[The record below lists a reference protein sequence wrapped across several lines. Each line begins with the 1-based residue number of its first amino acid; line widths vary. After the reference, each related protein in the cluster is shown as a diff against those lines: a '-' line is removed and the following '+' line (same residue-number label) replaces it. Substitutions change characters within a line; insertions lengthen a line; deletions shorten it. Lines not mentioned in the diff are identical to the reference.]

1 MDNKN
6 ISRLWPLVAVV
17 VFAAVL
23 LAVPADWLE
32 NRTFLNVCVVVAVA
46 VGLLSVIRRNNGS
59 RKKEVEEINRI
70 IENND
75 VPALRKT
82 LKRSIATAS
91 LFCLFGGAFTVY
103 WLFFFA
109 GWSWVGILCP
119 LCVVVLTLIVIV
131 RNGIALHKLKHVTTI
146 RPKE

>member
-17 VFAAVL
+17 VFVAVL
-23 LAVPADWLE
+23 LAVPADWWE

-46 VGLLSVIRRNNGS
+46 VGLLLVIKRNNGS
-59 RKKEVEEINRI
+59 RKKEVEELNRI
-70 IENND
+70 IESND
-75 VPALRKT
+75 VPALRKM

-91 LFCLFGGAFTVY
+91 LFCLFGVAFTVY
-103 WLFFFA
+103 LLFFSA
-109 GWSWVGILCP
+109 GWSWVGILFP
-119 LCVVVLTLIVIV
+119 LCVVLTLIVIV